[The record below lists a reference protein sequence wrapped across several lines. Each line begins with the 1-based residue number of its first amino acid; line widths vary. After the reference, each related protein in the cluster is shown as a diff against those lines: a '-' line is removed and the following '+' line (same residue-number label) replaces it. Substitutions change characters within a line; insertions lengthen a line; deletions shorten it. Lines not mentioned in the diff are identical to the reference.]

1 MRTKL
6 AAVLTVLSLLITPF
20 SSVITIAS
28 AAGEAMVISADGLE
42 LIQELEGFSSEA
54 YQSGG
59 QWYIGYGTGC
69 EEVNY
74 PDGITQDE
82 AEELLLETLDD
93 MGNTLSA
100 WLEEYEVTP
109 TQAQFD
115 ALLSFTY
122 NLGEGWMTEDCS
134 LVDLLTGSSDSWTDI
149 DLVNALGV
157 WCHADGTVNSVLV
170 QRRLREACLFLY
182 EDYTGEYTEAF
193 VFVTLDAGDGTVEP
207 DIVFYERG
215 TTLGAL
221 PSAERAGYELTG
233 WQTEDGR
240 LLTED
245 DIVQD
250 DLVVSALWEAAETI
264 APLFSDVSEEDWFY
278 SYVQELSQAG
288 VIAGYPDGTFGPYD
302 PVTLGAALVLV
313 LRSAGYEEQ
322 EMTGSHW
329 ASGYLEL
336 ALSLEL
342 LEDVGEENLDDS
354 ASRLLIAQMVA
365 KVLKLSASQAS
376 SPFSDTTDGFVT
388 ALYEAG
394 IVQGSYG
401 ADGPL
406 IYQPDSAIRR
416 AEITVILSRMLE
428 WQDTS
433 NLDETGM

>member
-1 MRTKL
+1 MTIRRFYHEDKISGSL
-6 AAVLTVLSLLITPF
+6 NCSFPFDHASLSRDHHRLRRR
-20 SSVITIAS
+20 
-28 AAGEAMVISADGLE
+28 GGMVISTDGLE
-42 LIQELEGFSSEA
+42 LIQELEGFSSKA

-69 EEVNY
+69 EEADY

-93 MGNTLSA
+93 MGDTLSA

-157 WCHADGTVNSVLV
+157 WCHADGAVNSVLV

-182 EDYTGEYTEAF
+182 EDYTGEYAEAF
-193 VFVTLDAGDGTVEP
+193 VFVTLVAGDGIVEP

-245 DIVQD
+245 DVVQD
-250 DLVVSALWEAAETI
+250 DLAVSALWEASESST
-264 APLFSDVSEEDWFY
+264 PLFSDVSEEDWFY

-288 VIAGYPDGTFGPYD
+288 VVAGYPDMD
-302 PVTLGAALVLV
+302 L
-313 LRSAGYEEQ
+313 
-322 EMTGSHW
+322 
-329 ASGYLEL
+329 
-336 ALSLEL
+336 
-342 LEDVGEENLDDS
+342 
-354 ASRLLIAQMVA
+354 
-365 KVLKLSASQAS
+365 
-376 SPFSDTTDGFVT
+376 
-388 ALYEAG
+388 
-394 IVQGSYG
+394 
-401 ADGPL
+401 
-406 IYQPDSAIRR
+406 
-416 AEITVILSRMLE
+416 
-428 WQDTS
+428 
-433 NLDETGM
+433 